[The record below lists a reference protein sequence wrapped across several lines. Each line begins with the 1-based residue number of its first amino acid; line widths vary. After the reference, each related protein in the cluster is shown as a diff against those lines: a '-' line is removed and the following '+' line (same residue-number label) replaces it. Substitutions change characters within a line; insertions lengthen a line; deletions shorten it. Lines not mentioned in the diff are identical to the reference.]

1 MKRKLYI
8 EIDENNDC
16 YGCRFYD
23 YRFYDYIGK
32 EQMCKLFNKF
42 MPASEEWTRLEEC
55 IESEVVP
62 VVQVI
67 APDNV
72 EIHVEGGK
80 K

>member
-8 EIDENNDC
+8 EIEIDENNDC
-16 YGCRFYD
+16 CGCRFYD
-23 YRFYDYIGK
+23 CIGK

-55 IESEVVP
+55 VESEVVP

-80 K
+80 R